1 MSTALVTPG
10 SSDLAVKPL
19 DGQARIII
27 TKADIVAE
35 HFLVL
40 AQVICDLG
48 CASLLV
54 GLEET
59 MVRIEKLVS

>member
-10 SSDLAVKPL
+10 SPDLTVKPL

-27 TKADIVAE
+27 TKADIVVE
-35 HFLVL
+35 PFLVL
-40 AQVICDLG
+40 AQVICDLS

-54 GLEET
+54 GLEEM
-59 MVRIEKLVS
+59 MVHIEKLIS